1 MRIAVLT
8 ISSSRNEG
16 DDASGDVLAEV
27 IGAAGFELAAR
38 ELVSDDR
45 AAIELKLKSLAGK
58 ADCVLTTGGTGIT
71 VDDVTPE
78 ATLAVCDREVP
89 GIAEAL
95 RAASMS
101 ETPMAMLS
109 RAVAATLGTTLIVN
123 LPGSPKACRHCFAV
137 LEPVL
142 DHAAAQLNR

>member
-1 MRIAVLT
+1 MRVAVLT
-8 ISSSRNEG
+8 ISSSRKEHN
-16 DDASGDVLAEV
+16 DASGDALVEA
-27 IGAAGFELAAR
+27 IDAAGFDLSAR

-45 AAIELKLKSLAGK
+45 SAIESKLKSLAGV

-71 VDDVTPE
+71 ADDVTPE

-95 RAASMS
+95 RASSTA

-109 RAVAATLGTTLIVN
+109 RAVAGTLGNTLIVN
-123 LPGSPKACRHCFAV
+123 LPGSPKACRHCFAA

-142 DHAAAQLNR
+142 EHASAQLNR

>member
-8 ISSSRNEG
+8 ISSSRTAA
-16 DDASGDVLAEV
+16 DDASGDALADA
-27 IGAAGFELAAR
+27 IAAAGFELAAR
-38 ELVSDDR
+38 EIVSDDR
-45 AAIELKLKSLAGK
+45 AAIESKLKSLAAD

-71 VDDVTPE
+71 LDDVTPE
-78 ATLAVCDREVP
+78 ATLAVCDREIP

-95 RAASMS
+95 RASSMT

-109 RAVAATLGTTLIVN
+109 RAAAGTLGTTLIVN
-123 LPGSPKACRHCFAV
+123 LPGSPQACRHCFAV

-142 DHAAAQLNR
+142 EHTAAQLNR

>member
-8 ISSSRNEG
+8 ISSSRKEH
-16 DDASGDVLAEV
+16 DDASGDALSAA

-38 ELVSDDR
+38 ELVADDR
-45 AAIELKLKSLAGK
+45 SAIESKLKSLADDV
-58 ADCVLTTGGTGIT
+58 DCVLTTGGTGIT
-71 VDDVTPE
+71 ADDVTPE

-95 RAASMS
+95 RASSMT

-109 RAVAATLGTTLIVN
+109 RAAAGTLGNTLIVN
-123 LPGSPKACRHCFAV
+123 LPGSPNACRRCFAV
-137 LEPVL
+137 LEHVL
-142 DHAAAQLNR
+142 EHASAQLNR

>member
-8 ISSSRNEG
+8 ISSSRTAA
-16 DDASGDVLAEV
+16 DDASGDALADA
-27 IGAAGFELAAR
+27 IAAAGFELAAR
-38 ELVSDDR
+38 EIVSDDR
-45 AAIELKLKSLAGK
+45 AAIESKLKSLAAD

-71 VDDVTPE
+71 LDDVTPE
-78 ATLAVCDREVP
+78 ATLAVCDREIP

-95 RAASMS
+95 RASSMT

-109 RAVAATLGTTLIVN
+109 RAAAGTLGTTLIVN
-123 LPGSPKACRHCFAV
+123 LPGSPQACRHCFAV

-142 DHAAAQLNR
+142 EHAAAQLNR

>member
-1 MRIAVLT
+1 MRVAVLT
-8 ISSSRNEG
+8 ISSSRKEH
-16 DDASGDVLAEV
+16 DDASGDVLVEA
-27 IGAAGFELAAR
+27 IDAGGFELSAR
-38 ELVSDDR
+38 ELVADDQT
-45 AAIELKLKSLAGK
+45 AIESKLKSLAGD

-71 VDDVTPE
+71 ADDVTPE

-95 RAASMS
+95 RASSMT

-109 RAVAATLGTTLIVN
+109 RAVAGTLGNTLIVN
-123 LPGSPKACRHCFAV
+123 LPGSPNACRHCFAV

-142 DHAAAQLNR
+142 VHASAQLNR

>member
-8 ISSSRNEG
+8 ISSSRREG
-16 DDASGDVLAEV
+16 DDASGDALAEA
-27 IGAAGFELAAR
+27 INAAGFELTAR
-38 ELVSDDR
+38 ELVLDDR
-45 AAIELKLKSLAGK
+45 AAIESQLKSLAGG

-71 VDDVTPE
+71 ADDVTPE

-95 RAASMS
+95 RASSLA

-109 RAVAATLGTTLIVN
+109 RAVAGTLGKTLIVN
-123 LPGSPKACRHCFAV
+123 LPGSPNACRHCFAV

-142 DHAAAQLNR
+142 AHATAQLNR

>member
-1 MRIAVLT
+1 MRVAVLT
-8 ISSSRNEG
+8 ISSSRKEHN
-16 DDASGDVLAEV
+16 DASGDALVEA
-27 IGAAGFELAAR
+27 IDAAGFDLSAR

-45 AAIELKLKSLAGK
+45 SAIESKLKSLAGV

-71 VDDVTPE
+71 ADDVTPE

-95 RAASMS
+95 RASSTAD
-101 ETPMAMLS
+101 TPMAMLS
-109 RAVAATLGTTLIVN
+109 RAVAGTLGNTLIVN
-123 LPGSPKACRHCFAV
+123 LPGSPKACRHCFAA

-142 DHAAAQLNR
+142 EHASAQLNR

>member
-8 ISSSRNEG
+8 ISSSRRKG
-16 DDASGDVLAEV
+16 DDASGDVLAEA
-27 IGAAGFELAAR
+27 ISAAGFELTAR
-38 ELVSDDR
+38 ELVLDDR
-45 AAIELKLKSLAGK
+45 AAIEAQLKSLAGD

-71 VDDVTPE
+71 ADDVTPE
-78 ATLAVCDREVP
+78 ATRAVCEREVP

-95 RAASMS
+95 RASSLA

-109 RAVAATLGTTLIVN
+109 RATAGSLGTTLIVN

-142 DHAAAQLNR
+142 EHATAQLNR